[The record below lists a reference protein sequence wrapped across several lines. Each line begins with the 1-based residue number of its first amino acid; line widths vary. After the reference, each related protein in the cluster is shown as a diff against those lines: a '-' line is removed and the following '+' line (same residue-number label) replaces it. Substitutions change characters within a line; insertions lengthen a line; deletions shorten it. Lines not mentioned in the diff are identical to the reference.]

1 MLGELVEVVT
11 KLFEVSDNLKQAKG
25 VKLQRIVDYF
35 HKIEECLQHSA
46 EELREG
52 RVPHRTWG
60 ELRVYAWDLPNTI
73 GLEIGQDKANELAAL
88 LKATIEDLPDPN
100 DPGDIEFIET
110 AAGRFRGLAVTLS
123 TQSYKAKNPIDS
135 VNRRIFTFTAAGTL
149 AGLTAG
155 WLVGMYRSK
164 SNEEPT
170 TNQFPAV
177 SWKMQTFLTDSVKNT
192 ILYDAPEK
200 VCTLVENMTGGRF
213 KITLERTGETEG
225 ILRKVS
231 AGDIQ
236 CGYSGIYYSNP
247 TYKSLFFGCAIPFG
261 LNIQEQTAWLNY
273 KKNPNDELTYIQSIY
288 KDKLKLNIIPF
299 PAGTTGGQMG
309 GWFKEKVNSIN
320 DLQGKIMRIPG
331 LGAEV
336 LQKLGMTT
344 HDELKPLISVGESI
358 EKLQKGEFFAVEW
371 TGPYDDMQLGLH
383 KAAKFYYY
391 PGWWE
396 SSTTFD
402 VQVNIGAWE
411 QLPSY
416 YQEIFKAACHE
427 VYMNTL
433 AEYEHKNSQALEE
446 LKMPNSGVELVEF
459 SVEILQAAQKETK
472 ALLDLSAGVDSV
484 FKEIY
489 EEWVKFK
496 DQIRSWSKLNQ
507 ID

>member
-11 KLFEVSDNLKQAKG
+11 KLFEVSDNLKQARGAKR
-25 VKLQRIVDYF
+25 QRIVDYF

-46 EELREG
+46 KELKEG

-100 DPGDIEFIET
+100 DPGDIAFIET
-110 AAGRFRGLAVTLS
+110 AAGRFGGLAVTLS

-135 VNRRIFTFTAAGTL
+135 VNRRIFTSTAAGTV

-200 VCTLVENMTGGRF
+200 VCTLVKNMTGGRF
-213 KITLERTGETEG
+213 VITLERTGETEE
-225 ILRKVS
+225 ILSKVS

-236 CGYSGIYYSNP
+236 CGYSGIYYSEAE
-247 TYKSLFFGCAIPFG
+247 YKSLFFGCAIPFG

-273 KKNPNDELTYIQSIY
+273 KKNPDHELTYIQSIY
-288 KDKLKLNIIPF
+288 KDKLDLNIIPF

-336 LQKLGMTT
+336 LQKLGMGT
-344 HDELKPLISVGESI
+344 HNQQPGNLISVSESI
-358 EKLQKGEFFAVEW
+358 KRLEQGLFFAVEW

-383 KAAKFYYY
+383 NAAKFYYY

-396 SSTTFD
+396 PSTTFD
-402 VQVNIGAWE
+402 VQVNLDVWKK
-411 QLPSY
+411 LPDH

-427 VYMNTL
+427 VYMDTL
-433 AEYEHKNSQALEE
+433 AEYEHKNSQALKE
-446 LKMPNSGVELVEF
+446 MPNNGVELVKF
-459 SVEILQAAQKETK
+459 SNEILTAAQQETK
-472 ALLDLSAGVDSV
+472 TLLDLYAKQNTV
-484 FKEIY
+484 FREIY
-489 EEWVKFK
+489 EEWRNFK
-496 DQIRSWSKLNQ
+496 EQIRSWSKLNH

>member
-11 KLFEVSDNLKQAKG
+11 KLFEVSDSLKQARGAKR
-25 VKLQRIVDYF
+25 QRIVDYF

-123 TQSYKAKNPIDS
+123 TQPYKREKPINS
-135 VNRRIFTFTAAGTL
+135 VNRRIFTSTAAGTV

-155 WLVGMYRSK
+155 WLVGKYRST
-164 SNEEPT
+164 SDVPEI
-170 TNQFPAV
+170 NQFPRV
-177 SWKMQTFLTDSVKNT
+177 SWQMQTFLSDSVENT
-192 ILYDAPEK
+192 ILFQSPEK
-200 VCTLVENMTGGRF
+200 VCNLIKKMTGGHF
-213 KITLERTGETEG
+213 EITLERTGETEE
-225 ILRKVS
+225 ILKKVDK
-231 AGDIQ
+231 GQIQ
-236 CGYSGIYYSNP
+236 CGYGGIYYSTP
-247 TYKSLFFGCAIPFG
+247 TYRPLFFGCAIPFG
-261 LNIQEQTAWLNY
+261 LNLQEQIAWLSY
-273 KKNPNDELTYIQSIY
+273 KKNPNDEFTYIQSIY
-288 KDKLKLNIIPF
+288 KDKLGLNVIPF
-299 PAGTTGGQMG
+299 LAGTTGSQMG
-309 GWFKEKVNSIN
+309 GWFKEKVTSIN
-320 DLQGKIMRIPG
+320 DLKGKVMRIPG

-344 HDELKPLISVGESI
+344 HDQLGSISVSDAVDR
-358 EKLQKGEFFAVEW
+358 LQTGKFSSVEW
-371 TGPYDDMQLGLH
+371 TGPYDDMQLDLH

-396 SSTTFD
+396 PSTTFD
-402 VQVNIGAWE
+402 VQVNIDAWKK
-411 QLPSY
+411 LPPH

-427 VYMNTL
+427 VYMDTL
-433 AEYEHKNSQALEE
+433 AEYEHKNSQALKE
-446 LKMPNSGVELVEF
+446 LQMPNNGVELVKF
-459 SVEILQAAQKETK
+459 SNDILEAAQKATED
-472 ALLDLSAGVDSV
+472 LLKFHADQEPN
-484 FKEIY
+484 FKEVY
-489 EEWVKFK
+489 DEWRNFK
-496 DQIRSWSKLNQ
+496 EQIRSWSKLNH